1 MPRLALVAALF
12 ASYAAPVRGQCNGS
26 PALCERGYGTVSFVG
41 THNSYAVGSEDN
53 LAVNQ
58 GHDVTQQL
66 NDGVRMLQV
75 QAHTKGTTIQLC
87 HTSCDL
93 LDGGSLL
100 DYLRKVKTWMDANPQ
115 EVVSMLI
122 VNIRNQPP
130 TAFSSIF
137 TQAGLADL
145 AYTPVAP
152 SVAVADWPTLGS
164 MIESGKRLVIFMDNQ
179 AQYDVVS
186 WIIDEFSNM
195 WETGF
200 NIVDPTLFN
209 CQVNRTSGDPSTQ
222 LALINHFLNQVV
234 VSFPAPFPERAN
246 VTNAATGEGSLGA
259 EVGVC
264 GEVIGRAPNFML
276 VDFYEYGGGS
286 VFEVAASA
294 NGVTYNPTTPIAQP
308 GGSSGGSTNGAG
320 GTGTRDSAAAS
331 VFVPGSWMV
340 SSLVLGGLGAAL
352 L

>member
-1 MPRLALVAALF
+1 MIFSIRRLALVATLF
-12 ASYAAPVRGQCNGS
+12 ASYAAPVLAQCNGS

-41 THNSYAVGSEDN
+41 THNSYAVGSEEN

-115 EVVSMLI
+115 EVVTMLI

-130 TAFSSIF
+130 TAFSSVF

-164 MIESGKRLVIFMDNQ
+164 MIESGKRLVIFMDNK

-195 WETGF
+195 WETAF
-200 NIVDPTLFN
+200 NTIDPTLFT
-209 CQVNRTSGDPSTQ
+209 CQVNRTAGDPSTQ

-246 VTNAATGEGSLGA
+246 VTNAASGAGSLGA

-286 VFEVAASA
+286 VFEVAAAA

-308 GGSSGGSTNGAG
+308 IGRGAGSTTNTG
-320 GTGTRDSAAAS
+320 GTRDSAASAAIKT
-331 VFVPGSWMV
+331 PGAAW
-340 SSLVLGGLGAAL
+340 LVLGALGAAL